1 MASADR
7 VAAEFV
13 DLELAD
19 LEAAFTALQLSAV
32 SSATRKPL
40 VTVERDVS
48 ELLAPNVAD
57 AIAASAQR
65 TATRPLTHHVRRVL
79 QCVLD
84 VYALVAASPNA
95 DLRRSAGSALVSA
108 RQLLAATRTLLTR
121 PSDALAQTAVVN
133 AAEATVAFL
142 ASLHAGRLLSV
153 DAAASASV
161 PSAPSSDLS
170 AAREQRSFLERER
183 AKVLLSPR
191 GSPTVRK
198 DDDLNSPAAQAEAAR
213 LERALQR
220 KPGALRDAKRKTWGA
235 KTMEAEFA
243 AEAERAAATPEKAPV
258 ATPVATPTPPAKVAT
273 PTPTSVRSPA
283 AASPSPAAS
292 NASPLTGAAIS
303 AEQAR
308 LERMLNRGPRTSA
321 YGRPSTAVNEDAVP
335 VLTPEKRDRRQTWS
349 AKKAEA
355 EQTAAAAPASP
366 AVVSPRGT
374 AGFAQS
380 VASIAKVA
388 SPRSSYSG
396 ATPTSTPP
404 PRVSATR
411 GDADRFSAE
420 MSDLTRAL
428 GGSPADAAQKAR
440 AAEIAAGKRAAHERE
455 EAERAAREREQARK
469 DEEASRAAKKRAEE
483 LRQLAEQESRAR
495 IAALEKSASEDRAAR
510 QARREADLAAER
522 EQARRNSEERAAQ
535 VAAEKAL
542 AAERR
547 AAAERDAERA
557 KKEREAAARA
567 TAKPATAS
575 AAAAKPATASA
586 ATAPAVSGASKT
598 RTHAATAS
606 AKTTN
611 AAPTA
616 AASVVTRSVVSQ
628 VRNEAVKESGRARAG
643 TVEKVMKATVK
654 ELTADDDDAAADD
667 RETWNGL
674 GSAMTGLVHE
684 LDDLA
689 AVTSASGTP
698 IAPLESSKSDGRVA
712 VRSSDVAARRASDL
726 SSVVTSAELDA
737 ERAALARERA
747 LLERERE
754 LLERERAETR
764 ALMANELERERLALE
779 RERLQL
785 QQRSAPPVLSA
796 ASTAALLDSMIS
808 ELRVFPL
815 TKPIEDRLISKGL
828 YRGHVSLTP
837 LERDFVNELQ
847 NLRRAPRAYA
857 QLLREARLPFFA
869 GRQLNLPRK
878 NGETVAL
885 ASAEGAVPVLD
896 VISQLETMSPLSDL
910 VLVDG
915 LTFAA
920 RDAIERDSLRPNA
933 VERILEYGS
942 AQGRLRQNVWMS
954 SLPALEAND
963 IVMAMLI
970 SDGDPKRTQ
979 RTALL
984 SPEVHYLGVCAG
996 HALQYA
1002 AGGHYLIAVLC
1013 EHFDD

>member
-1 MASADR
+1 MSADR

-19 LEAAFTALQLSAV
+19 LEAAFTALQLSSAP
-32 SSATRKPL
+32 ATRKPL

-65 TATRPLTHHVRRVL
+65 TATRPLTHQVRRVL

-133 AAEATVAFL
+133 AATATVAFL
-142 ASLHAGRLLSV
+142 DSLHAGRLLSV

-161 PSAPSSDLS
+161 ASAPSSDLS
-170 AAREQRSFLERER
+170 AAREQRSYLERER
-183 AKVLLSPR
+183 AKALLSPR
-191 GSPTVRK
+191 GSPAAPTAAATVRK

-258 ATPVATPTPPAKVAT
+258 ATPVATPTPPAKVAA
-273 PTPTSVRSPA
+273 TSVRAAASPA
-283 AASPSPAAS
+283 AASPSSAAS

-335 VLTPEKRDRRQTWS
+335 VLTPEKRERRQTWS

-355 EQTAAAAPASP
+355 EQAAAAAPASP

-411 GDADRFSAE
+411 GDADRFTAE
-420 MSDLTRAL
+420 MDDLTRAL

-495 IAALEKSASEDRAAR
+495 IAALEKSASEERAAR
-510 QARREADLAAER
+510 QARREAELAAER

-567 TAKPATAS
+567 APKPATAT
-575 AAAAKPATASA
+575 AAAAPAA
-586 ATAPAVSGASKT
+586 SGASKT
-598 RTHAATAS
+598 STYAATAS

-611 AAPTA
+611 AAPTAA

-654 ELTADDDDAAADD
+654 ELTADDDDDAAAADDD

-698 IAPLESSKSDGRVA
+698 IAPLETSKSDGRVA
-712 VRSSDVAARRASDL
+712 LRSSDVGARRASDL
-726 SSVVTSAELDA
+726 SSVATSAELDA

-896 VISQLETMSPLSDL
+896 VISQLESMSPLSDL